1 MAITV
6 TGVYDSMDKVLN
18 AVDELVSSGIPREEI
33 YVDEDSKRVLVTT
46 AADIE
51 PTITDLLKRHD
62 PIEIKER

>member
-1 MAITV
+1 MAITI

-33 YVDEDSKRVLVTT
+33 YVDEDSKRVLVNT
-46 AADIE
+46 ATDIE

>member
-33 YVDEDSKRVLVTT
+33 YVDKDSKRVLVTT
-46 AADIE
+46 ATDIE